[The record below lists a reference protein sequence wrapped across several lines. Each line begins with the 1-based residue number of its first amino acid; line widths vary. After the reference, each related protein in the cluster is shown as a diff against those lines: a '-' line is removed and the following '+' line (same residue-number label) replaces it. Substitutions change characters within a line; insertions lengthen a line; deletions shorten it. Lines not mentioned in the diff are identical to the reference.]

1 MSELKLYG
9 ALNDGEREII
19 YHNLYSPTC
28 VCLLIV
34 FVFISFILSDFGL
47 DALLDR
53 ILRCSARF
61 QSLCVLWWFL
71 FVCLRFLHLESV
83 GRLFAVLKKVCSARA
98 VDAVS
103 VYEMPC
109 LLIATYYSVAM
120 IIIFSLPN
128 TSSTRSPF
136 TVLASTI

>member
-1 MSELKLYG
+1 M
-9 ALNDGEREII
+9 EREKLFITI
-19 YHNLYSPTC
+19 CILQHVFVYWLCLYLFLSFSLTLGWTHC
-28 VCLLIV
+28 WIV
-34 FVFISFILSDFGL
+34 FF
-47 DALLDR
+47 
-53 ILRCSARF
+53 RCSARF